1 MKRAACSLLVALVLC
16 VPGVSRGREPDRIDH
31 LIRILETGP
40 TFKVRLL
47 AIAYLGKAKDARAVP
62 ALARMLSDRNRA
74 VRRLAVASLAQIG
87 DRSALQALQTIGLR
101 ADDLGLRARRA
112 IREIERREARHDKSP
127 RVYLTVGKV
136 ANHAGRAG
144 NKLARLF
151 RESLRSAV
159 SQQPGVTTRA
169 DAAARG
175 YVLDGAIVDLRQT
188 RSAGSLRLV
197 CRVRVSV
204 ATLPDNSMKA
214 FYEGQADAVA
224 PGSEPVDALY
234 RDLLEGAAREA
245 TRQILQEYIFDE
257 SQRPLRAAAL

>member
-1 MKRAACSLLVALVLC
+1 VLC
-16 VPGVSRGREPDRIDH
+16 VAGVSHGREAAPDRIDH

-40 TFKVRLL
+40 SFKVRLL
-47 AIAYLGKAKDARAVP
+47 AIAYLGKSRDSRAVP
-62 ALARMLSDRNRA
+62 ALARMIADRNRA

-87 DRSALQALQTIGLR
+87 DRGALQALRTISLR

-112 IREIERREARHDKSP
+112 IREIERRQAQKSKSP
-127 RVYLTVGKV
+127 RVYLTVGKI
-136 ANHAGRAG
+136 ANHAGRDG
-144 NKLARLF
+144 HKLARLF
-151 RESLRSAV
+151 RESLLSAV
-159 SQQPGVTTRA
+159 SEEPGVTTSA
-169 DAAARG
+169 AGAARG
-175 YVLDGAIVDLRQT
+175 YVLDGAIVDVRQT
-188 RSAGSLRLV
+188 RSASGLRLV

-245 TRQILQEYIFDE
+245 TRQILQEYILDE
-257 SQRPLRAAAL
+257 NRRPLRAAAL